1 MGSRILAA
9 LFLVLCS
16 SVYAIGPEHSG
27 SWYNSGQSGHG
38 FSIEYGESG
47 DGNGSMV
54 VYWYLYDTDG
64 DPMFL
69 VGSSKTEGNFVE
81 IAFAAPIGMAYGE
94 FDPDSVIREDGGVGT
109 FSFVNSTEGAFDYVP
124 SAWMVETYGVSAIT
138 IPIVKLFD
146 VAAGDTGPMG
156 PPGPAGPEGKTGPP
170 GPPGPPGPRG
180 PSGIDADAGS
190 QGLLDDDARS
200 RVLLEDDA
208 GSWVLL
214 DDDGNPVGEFAGFL
228 GMDSVL
234 ITLNVEGEDVL
245 VESSPYENR
254 WIMAQRY
261 DAGIELSGQFF
272 EAADCTG
279 QPYSWSAPTTWLN
292 YDNFADRI
300 IITATLTGAAAF
312 ERDEGDFEHKT
323 FLSRINPKLSPPDRC
338 VPPFPNAVDGGHK
351 IYQIGDDLYDSYPP
365 PYTLTRQ

>member
-1 MGSRILAA
+1 MLMT
-9 LFLVLCS
+9 LFLVVCT
-16 SVYAIGPEHSG
+16 SVYAIGPEQSG

-47 DGNGSMV
+47 DGNGNMV
-54 VYWYLYDTDG
+54 VYWYLYDTEG

-69 VGSSKTEGNFVE
+69 VGSSQPEGNSVE
-81 IAFAAPIGMAYGE
+81 IAFTATYGMAYGE
-94 FDPDSVIREDGGVGT
+94 FDPDSVSREDGGVGT
-109 FSFVNSTEGAFDYVP
+109 FSFVNSTDGAFDYVP
-124 SAWMVETYGVSAIT
+124 SEWMVETYGVSAIT
-138 IPIVKLFD
+138 ISIVKLFD
-146 VAAGDTGPMG
+146 VAEGGTGDTGPMG
-156 PPGPAGPEGKTGPP
+156 PPGPEGPMGPP
-170 GPPGPPGPRG
+170 GS
-180 PSGIDADAGS
+180 SGGT
-190 QGLLDDDARS
+190 
-200 RVLLEDDA
+200 

-214 DDDGNPVGEFAGFL
+214 DNDGNPVGEFAGFL

-254 WIMAQRY
+254 WITAQRY